1 MKLSRL
7 SILLCGILTGAA
19 NAASEPGSTGAKVF
33 PDLFS
38 SKTHA
43 PQTESKPFANA
54 PATQAADLPAAKA
67 TTVKPISATP
77 TAKPVSAAPA
87 IKPAIVVPVAKPAIA
102 APAAKPEIAAPVAKP
117 TTSAAAAKL
126 TTVETIKKN
135 SKHAKKPAHSKI
147 IAKPATSEKSQTV
160 VDTITAWTAAWSAKD
175 TDKYL
180 AFYAT
185 DFHTPKGISHSEW
198 ETQRRERIAKPAHIR
213 VNAKKIKVNFADES
227 HVTVKF
233 HQIYHSSIIKSADN
247 KTLLMVKSGD
257 TWLIQEERN
266 N

>member
-1 MKLSRL
+1 V
-7 SILLCGILTGAA
+7 I
-19 NAASEPGSTGAKVF
+19 

-43 PQTESKPFANA
+43 PQADSKPFANA
-54 PATQAADLPAAKA
+54 PTTQPADLPTAKA

-77 TAKPVSAAPA
+77 TAKPATDAPA
-87 IKPAIVVPVAKPAIA
+87 IKPAIA
-102 APAAKPEIAAPVAKP
+102 APAAKPTTATPAAKP
-117 TTSAAAAKL
+117 
-126 TTVETIKKN
+126 TTVETIKKTT
-135 SKHAKKPAHSKI
+135 KLAKKPAHSKR
-147 IAKPATSEKSQTV
+147 IAKPATSDKSQSV

-213 VNAKKIKVNFADES
+213 VNAKKIKIDFADES

-233 HQIYHSSIIKSADN
+233 HQNYHSSIIKSADN